1 MTKCV
6 LEVNNVSKRFGGLVA
21 VDNVSFKVNQ
31 HQILGL
37 IGPNGSGK
45 TTMMNLV
52 SGADSP
58 SAGDIYF
65 QDRLISGLPART
77 IFLRGVSRTFQLVRP
92 LAGLSPI
99 ESVMAGIVFSHKA
112 LWGREAAKAA
122 EKMLERVGLQGR
134 GDQPLGALT
143 YIDQKRVE
151 LARALISEP
160 DLLLLDEW
168 LSGLT
173 ASELRDGIELIRS
186 IGLEGTTIILV
197 EHIMEAIRSLCDTC
211 VVMNA
216 GKVIAD
222 GATQTVLNIPEVIDA
237 YLGDT
242 SHA

>member
-1 MTKCV
+1 MTRCV
-6 LEVNNVSKRFGGLVA
+6 LEVTNITKRFGGLVA
-21 VDNVSFKVNQ
+21 VDNVSFRVNE

-52 SGADSP
+52 SGALTP
-58 SAGDIYF
+58 TAGDIYF
-65 QDRLISGLPART
+65 KDRLISGLPPRT

-112 LWGREAAKAA
+112 LWGREAVKAA
-122 EKMLERVGLQGR
+122 EKMLSRVGLQGR
-134 GDQPLGALT
+134 GDQPLDALT

-173 ASELRDGIELIRS
+173 ASELREGIELIRS

-197 EHIMEAIRSLCDTC
+197 EHIMEAIRALCDTC

-222 GATQTVLNIPEVIDA
+222 GDTQTVLNIPEVIDA

>member
-1 MTKCV
+1 MTRCV
-6 LEVNNVSKRFGGLVA
+6 LEVTNVTKRFGGLVA
-21 VDNVSFKVNQ
+21 VDNVSFRVNE

-52 SGADSP
+52 SGALTP
-58 SAGDIYF
+58 TAGDIYF
-65 QDRLISGLPART
+65 KDRLISGLPPRT

-112 LWGREAAKAA
+112 LWGREAVKAA
-122 EKMLERVGLQGR
+122 EKMLARVGLQGR
-134 GDQPLGALT
+134 GDQPLDALT

-173 ASELRDGIELIRS
+173 ASELREGIELIRS

-197 EHIMEAIRSLCDTC
+197 EHIMEAIRALCDTC

-222 GATQTVLNIPEVIDA
+222 GDTQTVLNIPEVIDA

>member
-6 LEVNNVSKRFGGLVA
+6 LEVNKVSKRFGGLVA
-21 VDNVSFKVNQ
+21 VDDVSFKVNE
-31 HQILGL
+31 HQVLGL

-45 TTMMNLV
+45 TTVMNLI
-52 SGADSP
+52 SGALNP

-65 QDRLISGLPART
+65 QDRLISGLPPRT

-99 ESVMAGIVFSHKA
+99 ESVMAGIVFSQKA
-112 LWGREAAKAA
+112 LWGREARKAA
-122 EKMLERVGLQGR
+122 EKMLTRVGLEGR
-134 GDQPLGALT
+134 GEQPLDALT

-151 LARALISEP
+151 LARALVSDPE
-160 DLLLLDEW
+160 LLLLDEW

-173 ASELRDGIELIRS
+173 ASELREGIELIRS
-186 IGLEGTTIILV
+186 IGAEGTTIVLV
-197 EHIMEAIRSLCDTC
+197 EHIMEAIRSLCDTS

-222 GATQTVLNIPEVIDA
+222 GPTQTVLNIPEVIDA
-237 YLGDT
+237 YLGDA

>member
-1 MTKCV
+1 MTRCV
-6 LEVNNVSKRFGGLVA
+6 LEVTNVTKRFGGLVA
-21 VDNVSFKVNQ
+21 VDNVSFRVNE

-52 SGADSP
+52 SGALTP
-58 SAGDIYF
+58 TAGDIYF
-65 QDRLISGLPART
+65 KDRLISGLPPRT

-112 LWGREAAKAA
+112 LWGREAVKAA
-122 EKMLERVGLQGR
+122 EKMLARVGLQGR
-134 GDQPLGALT
+134 GDQPLDALT

-173 ASELRDGIELIRS
+173 ASELREGIELIRS

-197 EHIMEAIRSLCDTC
+197 EHIMEAIRALCDTC

-222 GATQTVLNIPEVIDA
+222 GDTRTVLNIPEVIDA